1 MSEPTGRAASPP
13 VVATRDELRRALAAM
28 RRAGRSIG
36 FVPTM
41 GALHSGHLSLV
52 DACRREC
59 AATVASIFVNP
70 TQFGPGEDFERYPRP
85 LEADL
90 AQLAAHGVDLVFA
103 PPTAELY
110 PPGHAAFVD
119 VGPVA
124 EPLEGR
130 HRPGHFRGV
139 ATVVL
144 KLFNI
149 VAPDRAYFGRKD
161 YQQSLVI
168 CRLVRDFDLPI
179 EIRVCPTI
187 REPDGLALSSRNVYL
202 SPAERE
208 QALVLS
214 RSLRLARD
222 LYRDG
227 QRDAPTI
234 LGEMQALLAAVPQ
247 VRPDYVALVDAET
260 LADLARIDRPA
271 VALIAAR
278 VGRTR
283 LIDNMPL
290 EGTDSPAGA

>member
-1 MSEPTGRAASPP
+1 MREPTGRAANPP
-13 VVATRDELRRALAAM
+13 VVATRDELRQAIAEL

-41 GALHSGHLSLV
+41 GALHAGHLSLV

-59 AATVASIFVNP
+59 GVTVASIFVNP

-90 AQLAAHGVDLVFA
+90 AQFAAHGVDLVFA
-103 PPTAELY
+103 PPTGEIY

-168 CRLVRDFDLPI
+168 RRLVRDFDLPI
-179 EIRVCPTI
+179 EIRVCPTV

-202 SPAERE
+202 SPTERE

-227 QRDAPTI
+227 QRDAETI
-234 LGEMQALLAAVPQ
+234 LREMKALLASVPQ

-260 LADLARIDRPA
+260 LENLTRIDRPA

-283 LIDNMPL
+283 LIDNLPL
-290 EGTDSPAGA
+290 DGTDSHEGA